1 MFYLNAISRTSATYI
16 MVRLKRVKED
26 RDTTFIGKKNS
37 ERKNN
42 PKLRNAFNSNT
53 LKLILHAV
61 SANGFMHSFLNGG
74 PR

>member
-1 MFYLNAISRTSATYI
+1 MQFLEQVPPIC

-26 RDTTFIGKKNS
+26 RDTTFIEKKNS
-37 ERKNN
+37 ERKKKN

>member
-1 MFYLNAISRTSATYI
+1 MQFLEQVPPIC

-26 RDTTFIGKKNS
+26 RDTTFIGKKKL
-37 ERKNN
+37 RTKKNN

>member
-1 MFYLNAISRTSATYI
+1 MQFLEQVPPIC

-26 RDTTFIGKKNS
+26 RDTTFIGEKKL
-37 ERKNN
+37 RTKKKT